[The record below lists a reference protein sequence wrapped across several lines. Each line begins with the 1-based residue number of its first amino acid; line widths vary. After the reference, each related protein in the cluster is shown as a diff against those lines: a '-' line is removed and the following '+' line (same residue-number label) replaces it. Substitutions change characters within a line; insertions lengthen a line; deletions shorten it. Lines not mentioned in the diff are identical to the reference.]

1 MGKVTVRSLAAALL
15 AGLLLTVTPVAAA
28 PVPLSERIDRT
39 EPTPKQ
45 LQGVDVQER
54 LGSRLPLS
62 LSFHDQEGRT
72 VNLGKF
78 FDGQHPV
85 LFTLNYSNCPML
97 CSLMLSGLVKGLKGV
112 EWGINQEFQ
121 IVTVS
126 LDAKEPLEVTQ
137 RTANRYLTQY
147 GRPGARP
154 GWHFL
159 TGTEQDIRAYADAI
173 GFSYRYDEARKEF
186 AHPAAIVLASPN
198 GTIVRYLYGL
208 EFEPKTL
215 RLGLVEASEGKIGT
229 TLDRLVLY
237 CFHYDSSEG
246 RYAPVAKRIMEV
258 GGAVTIVLLAGFL
271 WLLFRADSKR
281 RRHLAESTVT

>member
-1 MGKVTVRSLAAALL
+1 MAKASVRSLAAALV
-15 AGLLLTVTPVAAA
+15 AGLLLTVNPAASA

-45 LQGVDVQER
+45 LRGVDVKER
-54 LGSRLPLS
+54 LGSQLPLS
-62 LSFHDQEGRT
+62 LPFRDQDGRSVT
-72 VNLGKF
+72 LGQY

-97 CSLMLSGLVKGLKGV
+97 CSLMLTGLVKGLKNV
-112 EWGINQEFQ
+112 EWGINREYQV
-121 IVTVS
+121 VTVS
-126 LDAKEPLEVTQ
+126 LDAAEPLDVTQ

-147 GRPGARP
+147 GRPEARP

-159 TGTEQDIRAYADAI
+159 TGSEQNIRAYADAL
-173 GFSYRYDEARKEF
+173 GFSYRYDEKRKEF
-186 AHPAAIVLASPN
+186 AHPAAIALASPS
-198 GTIVRYLYGL
+198 GTLVRYLYGI

-246 RYAPVAKRIMEV
+246 RYAPVAKRIMEI
-258 GGAVTIVLLAGFL
+258 GGALTVALLGGFL
-271 WLLFRADSKR
+271 WVLSRADSKR

>member
-1 MGKVTVRSLAAALL
+1 MAKVSARSLAAALL
-15 AGLLLTVTPVAAA
+15 AGLLLTVTPLAAA
-28 PVPLSERIDRT
+28 PVPLSERVDRT
-39 EPTPKQ
+39 DPTPKQ

-54 LGSRLPLS
+54 LGSPMPLS
-62 LSFHDQEGRT
+62 LPFRDQEGRAVT
-72 VNLGKF
+72 LGKY

-97 CSLMLSGLVKGLKGV
+97 CSLMLTGLVKGLKDV
-112 EWGINQEFQ
+112 EWGINKDYQV
-121 IVTVS
+121 VTVS
-126 LDAKEPLEVTQ
+126 LDPEEPIDVTQ

-147 GRPGARP
+147 GRPDARP

-159 TGTEQDIRAYADAI
+159 TGSEASIRAYADAL
-173 GFSYRYDEARKEF
+173 GFSYRYDEARKEY
-186 AHPAAIVLASPN
+186 AHPAAIALASPN
-198 GTIVRYLYGL
+198 GTLVRYLYGL
-208 EFEPKTL
+208 EFQPKTL

-258 GGAVTIVLLAGFL
+258 GGAITVVLLVGFL
-271 WLLFRADSKR
+271 ALLYRADSKR